1 MEGSFFT
8 IKYNFID
15 YSIRN
20 TSIFAI
26 VGKYRVFLNFFLK
39 MKGAFSVAKQR
50 IVVKI
55 GSSSLTNTN
64 GGLSIEKLAEHVE
77 ALAMLKK
84 QGHEIILISSGA
96 VAAGFKGLGYPTRP
110 VTIAGKQA
118 AAAVGQGL
126 LMQGYTEHFRNH
138 NIVTAQLLLTRSS
151 FMNKEQYSNSHATLS
166 ELLKRDVL
174 PIINENDSVSID
186 ELTFGDNDMLSAL
199 VSGLVHAD
207 FLIILTDVNG
217 LYDQNPNENPNA
229 KKYNFLPG
237 ITDELVQIASSSG
250 SKMGTGGMRSK
261 IEAAKT
267 ALSLG
272 VNVFIGTGAGQD
284 KLIDILAGKGD
295 GTYIGNS
302 KQPGVKNS
310 KQWIALHS
318 NVAGEIEIDNGAI
331 DALLNK
337 GKSLLPAGIIN
348 VKGDFLVG
356 DVVEVTNHKGEV
368 IGRGEV
374 NFPANELIKIKGL
387 SSTEA
392 KEILKSDQTEVIHR
406 DHWVSIKKE
415 KVIK

>member
-1 MEGSFFT
+1 
-8 IKYNFID
+8 
-15 YSIRN
+15 
-20 TSIFAI
+20 
-26 VGKYRVFLNFFLK
+26 
-39 MKGAFSVAKQR
+39 MKGVFSVAKQR

-84 QGHEIILISSGA
+84 QGHEVILISSGA

-151 FMNKEQYSNSHATLS
+151 FMNKEQYSNSYATLS

-217 LYDQNPNENPNA
+217 LYDQNPKA
-229 KKYNFLPG
+229 KKYNFLPE
-237 ITDELVQIASSSG
+237 ITDELLQMASSSG
-250 SKMGTGGMRSK
+250 SNMGTGGMKSK

-267 ALSLG
+267 ALPLG
-272 VNVFIGTGAGQD
+272 VNVFIGTGSGQD
-284 KLIDILAGKGD
+284 KLTDILAGKGD

-302 KQPGVKNS
+302 NQAGVKNS

-318 NVAGEIEIDNGAI
+318 IVAGIIEIDNGAI
-331 DALLNK
+331 DALLHK
-337 GKSLLPAGIIN
+337 GKSLLAAGIIN
-348 VKGDFLVG
+348 VKGDFRVG
-356 DVVEVTNHKGEV
+356 DVVEVTNQKGEV

-374 NFPANELIKIKGL
+374 NFPSNELLKIKGL

-392 KEILKSDQTEVIHR
+392 KEILQSDQTEVIHR
-406 DHWVSIKKE
+406 DQWVSLKKE
-415 KVIK
+415 KVTK